1 MMRIRLLPS
10 ARLEMLDA
18 SDFYESRSEGL
29 GARFL
34 LEIDRAIARVQE
46 APKRWSKPFPGFH
59 RVRLHDFPY
68 GIFYKVLKT
77 EVVVVAIAHLRR
89 RPGYWLHRWRH

>member
-1 MMRIRLLPS
+1 MMRFRILPS

-18 SDFYESRSEGL
+18 SDFYESKSEGL

-34 LEIDRAIARVQE
+34 LDIDRSIALMQE
-46 APKRWSKPFPGFH
+46 APKRWPQPIRGFH

-77 EVVVVAIAHLRR
+77 EIVVVAIADLRR
-89 RPGYWLHRWRH
+89 RPGYWLRRWRH